1 MIYRLRETHV
11 IAKKKET
18 KKKSLFP
25 ELYHHPTKKG
35 GRKQNKGREM
45 RDGACTYLLSPL
57 HFPLW
62 VPSHLSSFIFVVLC
76 YHYFKS

>member
-18 KKKSLFP
+18 KKKSLVP

-45 RDGACTYLLSPL
+45 RDGDMYISLVAITCPPLGSISSLFLYFCSTMLPLL
-57 HFPLW
+57 
-62 VPSHLSSFIFVVLC
+62 
-76 YHYFKS
+76 

>member
-11 IAKKKET
+11 IAKRKET
-18 KKKSLFP
+18 KKKSLVP

-45 RDGACTYLLSPL
+45 RDGGMYISLVAITCPPLGSISSLFLYFCSTMLPLL
-57 HFPLW
+57 
-62 VPSHLSSFIFVVLC
+62 
-76 YHYFKS
+76 

>member
-1 MIYRLRETHV
+1 MIYRLRKTHV

-18 KKKSLFP
+18 KKKSLVP

-45 RDGACTYLLSPL
+45 RDEGMYISLVAITCPPL
-57 HFPLW
+57 G
-62 VPSHLSSFIFVVLC
+62 SISSLF
-76 YHYFKS
+76 HYFCSTMLPLL

>member
-18 KKKSLFP
+18 KKKSLVP
-25 ELYHHPTKKG
+25 ELYHHPIKKG
-35 GRKQNKGREM
+35 GRRQNKGREM
-45 RDGACTYLLSPL
+45 RDGGMYISLVAITV
-57 HFPLW
+57 PLW